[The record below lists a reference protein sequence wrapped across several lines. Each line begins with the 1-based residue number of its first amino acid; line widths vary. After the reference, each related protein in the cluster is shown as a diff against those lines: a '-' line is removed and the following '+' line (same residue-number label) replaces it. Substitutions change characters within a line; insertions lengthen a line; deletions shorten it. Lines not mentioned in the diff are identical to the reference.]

1 MAAAFVPPTIARLA
15 APAAESIAARRAPCP
30 PAGPAARSAVA
41 ASAFLPTTTPL
52 SRAAA
57 RGAVVWAPNTA
68 PTMRTTL
75 YGTPDTAQ
83 PPPFASLF
91 EADGRGGDAP
101 PPPTVY
107 TNDSVAVSLVDEVA
121 ATPTDRPVILLWLRH
136 YGCTLCKKA
145 AAEASAAFGGDNGPA
160 SPLLI
165 AIGCGVPE
173 QAAAFQ
179 AEIDFRGT
187 LYSDPRRNT
196 YEALRFKSGVAS
208 MLTLSALGKVL
219 SSFASGYS
227 QNWGVKT
234 KAPLQQGGV
243 VVAGGG
249 GGGVTLLH
257 REGYA
262 GDHVALDAVGAAV
275 ERAGG
280 RVPAGKVPA

>member
-1 MAAAFVPPTIARLA
+1 MAASFVPTTIARLA
-15 APAAESIAARRAPCP
+15 APAAASTAVRRAPCP
-30 PAGPAARSAVA
+30 PSGPAARPAVA
-41 ASAFLPTTTPL
+41 ASAFLPAATLL

-57 RGAVVWAPNTA
+57 RGAVARTPGT
-68 PTMRTTL
+68 PSTMRTTL
-75 YGTPDTAQ
+75 YGTPDTAE

-107 TNDSVAVSLVDEVA
+107 TNDSVAVSLIDEVA
-121 ATPTDRPVILLWLRH
+121 ATPSDRPVILLWLRH

-179 AEIDFRGT
+179 AEVDFQGT
-187 LYSDPRRNT
+187 LYSDPRRDT
-196 YEALRFKSGVAS
+196 YEALRFKSGAAS
-208 MLTLSALGKVL
+208 VFNLPALGKVL
-219 SSFASGYS
+219 SSVASGYS
-227 QNWGVKT
+227 QSWGVKT

-257 REGYA
+257 RESYA
-262 GDHVALDAVGAAV
+262 GDHIALDVVGAAI